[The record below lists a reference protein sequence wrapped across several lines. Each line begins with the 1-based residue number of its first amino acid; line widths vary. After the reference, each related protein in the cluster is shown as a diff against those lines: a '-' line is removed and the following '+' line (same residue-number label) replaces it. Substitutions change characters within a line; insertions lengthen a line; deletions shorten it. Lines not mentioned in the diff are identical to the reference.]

1 MGTRPSKQPS
11 TEAEVRTSTPAPRA
25 CSASSRARS
34 WPPSASARPPGSGPS
49 SASTTSAPASAAA
62 IAARSPARPPP
73 TTSTSAW
80 RRRYS
85 VRHSRSSWEARS
97 LPEAGGVAQ
106 HLLVQRPQP
115 PRADEGLVVEA
126 RRREGAADRVGD
138 GHDVVLEAGG
148 GVEVLDRHALAH
160 RLGAG
165 AHAGRAVDGDEAV
178 RALPGAAQQA
188 AAAVVLEAARE
199 RALAR
204 GEERGGD
211 GVAGERLDALA
222 VEGEADRPRSGRCA
236 RRAARAAGSWRRRR
250 LARAAPS
257 SARRWCACRARR

>member
-11 TEAEVRTSTPAPRA
+11 TEAEERTSTPAPRA
-25 CSASSRARS
+25 CSASARARS

-62 IAARSPARPPP
+62 IAARRPASPPP

-106 HLLVQRPQP
+106 RLLVQRPQA

-126 RRREGAADRVGD
+126 RRGEGAADGVG
-138 GHDVVLEAGG
+138 HRHHVVLEAGG
-148 GVEVLDRHALAH
+148 GVEVLDGHALAH

-165 AHAGRAVDGDEAV
+165 AHAGRAVDGHEAV

-199 RALAR
+199 RAPA
-204 GEERGGD
+204 GCEEGRGD
-211 GVAGERLDALA
+211 GVARERLDGLA
-222 VEGEADRPRSGRCA
+222 VEGEADGPSSGRCA
-236 RRAARAAGSWRRRR
+236 RRAARAGGSRCQGHLAGHP
-250 LARAAPS
+250 AP
-257 SARRWCACRARR
+257 R